1 MRAEGDTSTKG
12 ARDCNVFEG
21 RHSSPQSLLPIQKV
35 PRNINSCVT
44 GFVLLLA
51 SAAGF
56 VLLLASANADSSETW
71 PKQKQ
76 KASRQ
81 EYYSANRDKV
91 SREMKCYYE
100 RTTDMTKEAYT
111 SNPEPKR
118 QAVKS
123 RYTKLRN

>member
-12 ARDCNVFEG
+12 ARDCTVFEG
-21 RHSSPQSLLPIQKV
+21 RHSSPQGLLPIQKV

-44 GFVLLLA
+44 GFVCYWQVLQVLFCYWQVLTLIAQRHGPSKNKKLAGRNTTLLI
-51 SAAGF
+51 
-56 VLLLASANADSSETW
+56 ET
-71 PKQKQ
+71 
-76 KASRQ
+76 
-81 EYYSANRDKV
+81 V

-100 RTTDMTKEAYT
+100 RTTDITKEAYT